1 MSGSDKT
8 PAEDPIRGILLTL
21 SATIL
26 FTVSDTLAKVLSTEL
41 PVVQIAWIRYVIFV
55 GFAAALSWRASSR
68 DKTRMLAVKSRPMQV
83 ARGLCLV
90 GSGLFFILGVRQMAI
105 AEAIAISFIA
115 PLLITVMSIPI
126 LGETVGIRRWMA
138 VATGMIGVLI
148 VVRPGTAGFQP
159 AALFGIASALCWST
173 GLVITRKIANTER
186 ASTTLLWSSGVGLLV
201 LCVLLPFNHAWPTLP
216 QFALALALGCCASAG
231 QWMVVLA
238 HRQAPASVLAPF
250 TYVQL
255 PWSVLAGYLVFS
267 AIPDRW
273 TLLGAA
279 IIIASG
285 LYTAHRERVRAAARR
300 PAR

>member
-1 MSGSDKT
+1 MSGSENT

-26 FTVSDTLAKVLSTEL
+26 FTVSDTLAKFLSTEL
-41 PVVQIAWIRYVIFV
+41 PVVQISWIRYVIFV
-55 GFAAALSWRASSR
+55 GFA
-68 DKTRMLAVKSRPMQV
+68 
-83 ARGLCLV
+83 
-90 GSGLFFILGVRQMAI
+90 
-105 AEAIAISFIA
+105 
-115 PLLITVMSIPI
+115 
-126 LGETVGIRRWMA
+126 
-138 VATGMIGVLI
+138 
-148 VVRPGTAGFQP
+148 

-186 ASTTLLWSSGVGLLV
+186 ASTTLLWSAGVGLLI
-201 LCVLLPFNHAWPTLP
+201 LTVLLPFNYAWPTLP
-216 QFALALALGCCASAG
+216 QFALALTLGCCASGG

-250 TYVQL
+250 TYIQL

-273 TLLGAA
+273 MLLGAA

-285 LYTAHRERVRAAARR
+285 LYTAHRERVQAAARR
-300 PAR
+300 LPH

>member
-1 MSGSDKT
+1 MSGSEKP

-21 SATIL
+21 GATIL
-26 FTVSDTLAKVLSTEL
+26 FTVSDTLAKFLSTEL
-41 PVVQIAWIRYVIFV
+41 PVVQISWIRYVIFV
-55 GFAAALSWRASSR
+55 GFAAALSWRASSH
-68 DKTRMLAVKSRPMQV
+68 DKTRMLAVKSRPLQI

-126 LGETVGIRRWMA
+126 LGEIVGIRRWIA
-138 VATGMIGVLI
+138 VASGMLGVLI

-159 AALFGIASALCWST
+159 AALFGLASALCWST

-186 ASTTLLWSSGVGLLV
+186 ASTTLLWSAGVGLLI
-201 LCVLLPFNHAWPTLP
+201 LTILLPFNYAWPTLP
-216 QFALALALGCCASAG
+216 QFALTLTLGCCASGG

-250 TYVQL
+250 TYIQL
-255 PWSVLAGYLVFS
+255 PWSVLAGYVVFS
-267 AIPDRW
+267 AMPDRW
-273 TLLGAA
+273 MLLGAV

-285 LYTAHRERVRAAARR
+285 LYTAHRERVQAAERR
-300 PAR
+300 LSL